1 MKITNEEGEEIT
13 VFSAEEL
20 KSATETAVQT
30 AMKAKEDEFGK
41 TKVQIEKERDEAR
54 KALGER
60 TGEFRQFR
68 ELQKETVEKLTATER
83 VLYENQLAQK
93 KADDERKANDLKVR
107 DSLVLSKI
115 KEKVGSDEKV
125 VGKVKDMYSLIG
137 IEANTPE
144 EIEKK
149 VMATIGAIRTT
160 EPDLLASAAGWSG
173 GSYVPPTK
181 NEENKSFADT
191 DAGKRG
197 MDELGLKIPVKK

>member
-1 MKITNEEGEEIT
+1 MR
-13 VFSAEEL
+13 S
-20 KSATETAVQT
+20 Q
-30 AMKAKEDEFGK
+30 
-41 TKVQIEKERDEAR
+41 
-54 KALGER
+54 
-60 TGEFRQFR
+60 
-68 ELQKETVEKLTATER
+68 
-83 VLYENQLAQK
+83 
-93 KADDERKANDLKVR
+93 KANDLKVR